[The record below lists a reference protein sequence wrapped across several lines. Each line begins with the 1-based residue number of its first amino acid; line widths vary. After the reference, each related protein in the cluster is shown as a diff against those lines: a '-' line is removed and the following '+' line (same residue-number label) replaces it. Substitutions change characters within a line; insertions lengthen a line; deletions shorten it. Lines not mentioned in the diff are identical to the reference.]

1 MSLLDR
7 WNAEVLVYLEEVV
20 EDRDGNIRTRA
31 SKEPTPM
38 KVWIAPVSQSGTSAR
53 RAEQD
58 NEGYE
63 TEQVLRMRLLRKDMH
78 IKIGA
83 QSKVL
88 IDGEMWSVFGDR
100 TRYRASDR
108 TRHHDYTLRRA

>member
-7 WNAEVLVYLEEVV
+7 WNTEVLVYLEEAV

-31 SKEPTPM
+31 SDTPTPL
-38 KVWIAPVSQSGTSAR
+38 KVWLAPVSQSGTSAR

-63 TEQVLRMRLLRKDMH
+63 TEQVLRMRLLRKDMGLN
-78 IKIGA
+78 IGA
-83 QSKVL
+83 QSKVEL
-88 IDGEMWSVFGDR
+88 DGEMWSVFGNR
-100 TRYRASDR
+100 TKYRASNR
-108 TRHHDYTLRRA
+108 THHHDYTLRRA

>member
-7 WNAEVLVYLEEVV
+7 WNTEVLVYLEEAV

-31 SKEPTPM
+31 SAEPIPL

-63 TEQVLRMRLLRKDMH
+63 TEQVLRMRLLRKDH
-78 IKIGA
+78 GLKIGA
-83 QSKVL
+83 QSKVEFE
-88 IDGEMWSVFGDR
+88 GRVWSVFGDR
-100 TRYRASDR
+100 TEYRGSPR
-108 TRHHDYTLRRA
+108 TYHHDYTLRRA

>member
-7 WNAEVLVYLEEVV
+7 WNAEVLVYLEEAV

-31 SKEPTPM
+31 AKEPTPL
-38 KVWIAPVSQSGTSAR
+38 KVWVAPIGQSGTSAR

-63 TEQVLRMRLLRKDMH
+63 TEQVMRMRLLRKDH
-78 IKIGA
+78 GLKIGA

-88 IDGEMWSVFGDR
+88 LDGQVWSVFGDR
-100 TRYRASDR
+100 TMYRGSPR
-108 TRHHDYTLRRA
+108 TKHHDYTLRRA

>member
-7 WNAEVLVYLEEVV
+7 WNAEVLVYLEEAV

-31 SKEPTPM
+31 SSTPTPM

-63 TEQVLRMRLLRKDMH
+63 TEQVLRMRLLRKDMGLN
-78 IKIGA
+78 IGA
-83 QSKVL
+83 QSKVE
-88 IDGEMWSVFGDR
+88 IDGEVWSVFGNR
-100 TRYRASDR
+100 TRYMGSDR

>member
-1 MSLLDR
+1 MSQLDR
-7 WNAEVLVYLEEVV
+7 WNAEVLVYLEEAV

-31 SKEPTPM
+31 SKTPTPL

-63 TEQVLRMRLLRKDMH
+63 TEQILRMRILRKDH
-78 IKIGA
+78 GLRIGA
-83 QSKVL
+83 QSKVEF
-88 IDGEMWSVFGDR
+88 DGQVWSVFGDR
-100 TRYRASDR
+100 TVYRGSSR
-108 TRHHDYTLRRA
+108 TEHHDYTLRRS

>member
-1 MSLLDR
+1 MSQLDR
-7 WNAEVLVYLEEVV
+7 WNTEVLVYLEEAV

-31 SKEPTPM
+31 SKEPTPL
-38 KVWIAPVSQSGTSAR
+38 KVWVAPVSQSGTSAR

-63 TEQVLRMRLLRKDMH
+63 SEQVLRMRLLRKDEH
-78 IKIGA
+78 LKIGA

-88 IDGEMWSVFGDR
+88 LDGQIWSVFGDR
-100 TRYRASDR
+100 TVYRGSSR
-108 TRHHDYTLRRA
+108 THHHDYTLRRA